1 MKGDLRKI
9 GNSRKGKVFVIELF
23 KIGFI
28 FFAIITLTFL
38 KVNLWISL
46 LGTTFLF
53 GLLFHLPVA
62 KIGTDLLSATLDEK
76 TLLLIAAL
84 FAILFFSN
92 LLKETGRMNKILE
105 GFRHIL
111 KDIRVVI
118 ALLPAMIGLMPLVG
132 GALVSAP
139 MVVEG
144 SDQLRLSPERRTFIN
159 YWFRHVWEY
168 ILPTYPALILA
179 ATLVGVPV
187 RKLGWV
193 NLPLTPVAI
202 LSGAMIGFWGIS
214 NSKEGG
220 EVSQR
225 TSVWELSKN
234 LFPLIFALV
243 LVIGFKVELAY
254 AFGLTILG
262 MILFY
267 RIDPKTVLK
276 ALKGSLSTE
285 LLLTVITVM
294 GFKKVLESS
303 QAILTISTF
312 LSSSGVPFRLI
323 AIFVP
328 LIVGLMTGMTI
339 APIAIG
345 FPILIPLFQN
355 DPDFLN
361 YMMLAFA
368 SGIAGDLLSP
378 FHLCLVLTKDY
389 FHAEWKG
396 IFRLLWVP
404 VASLLGVALLMTY
417 IR

>member
-1 MKGDLRKI
+1 MP
-9 GNSRKGKVFVIELF
+9 ELI

-28 FFAIITLTFL
+28 FFAIITLTFI

-46 LGTTFLF
+46 LGTTFLC
-53 GLLFHLPVA
+53 GLLFHLPVV
-62 KIGTDLLSATLDEK
+62 KIGTDLLSATIEEN

-84 FAILFFSN
+84 FTILFFSN

-139 MVVEG
+139 MVVVG
-144 SDQLRLSPERRTFIN
+144 SDQLKLSPERRTFIN
-159 YWFRHVWEY
+159 YWFRHIWTY
-168 ILPTYPALILA
+168 ILPTYPTLVLA
-179 ATLVGVPV
+179 ATLIGLPV
-187 RKLGWV
+187 RKLGWI
-193 NLPLTPVAI
+193 NFPFTPVAI
-202 LSGAMIGFWGIS
+202 VSGAMIGFWGIQ
-214 NSKEGG
+214 NSKESR

-225 TSVWELSKN
+225 TSVLELLRN

-243 LVIGFKVELAY
+243 LVIGLKVELAY
-254 AFGLTILG
+254 AFGGTILG
-262 MILFY
+262 MILFC
-267 RIDPKTVLK
+267 RIDRKSVFK
-276 ALKGSLSTE
+276 ALKESLSIE
-285 LLLTVITVM
+285 LFLTVITVM

-323 AIFVP
+323 AVFVP
-328 LIVGLMTGMTI
+328 LTVGLMTGMTI

-355 DPDFLN
+355 DPEFLK
-361 YMMLAFA
+361 YMMLAFV

-389 FHAEWKG
+389 FKADLKRVY
-396 IFRLLWVP
+396 RLLWIP

-417 IR
+417 IH

>member
-1 MKGDLRKI
+1 M
-9 GNSRKGKVFVIELF
+9 VELL

-28 FFAIITLTFL
+28 FFAIIILTFM

-46 LGTTFLF
+46 LGTTFLV

-62 KIGTDLLSATLDEK
+62 KIGMDLVSATLDEK

-84 FAILFFSN
+84 FTILFFSN

-105 GFRHIL
+105 GFRYIL
-111 KDIRVVI
+111 KDMRVVV

-144 SDQLRLSPERRTFIN
+144 SDQLKLSPERRTFIN

-193 NLPLTPVAI
+193 NFPLTPVAI

-225 TSVWELSKN
+225 TSVWELLTN
-234 LFPLIFALV
+234 LLPLIFALV

-262 MILFY
+262 MILFN
-267 RIDPKTVLK
+267 RIDPRTILK
-276 ALKGSLSTE
+276 ALKGSLSIE
-285 LLLTVITVM
+285 LLLTVVTVM

-328 LIVGLMTGMTI
+328 LIVGVMTGMTI

-417 IR
+417 VR

>member
-1 MKGDLRKI
+1 MP
-9 GNSRKGKVFVIELF
+9 ELI

-28 FFAIITLTFL
+28 FFAIIILTFM

-46 LGTTFLF
+46 LGTTFLV

-62 KIGTDLLSATLDEK
+62 KIGMDLVSATFDEK

-84 FAILFFSN
+84 FAVLFFSN

-220 EVSQR
+220 EVSQK
-225 TSVWELSKN
+225 TSVWELLKN

-267 RIDPKTVLK
+267 RVDPKTVLK
-276 ALKGSLSTE
+276 ALKGSLSIE
-285 LLLTVITVM
+285 LLLTVVTVM

-328 LIVGLMTGMTI
+328 LVVGLMTGMTI

-396 IFRLLWVP
+396 IFSLLWVP
-404 VASLLGVALLMTY
+404 VTSLLGVALLMTY

>member
-1 MKGDLRKI
+1 M
-9 GNSRKGKVFVIELF
+9 VELI

-28 FFAIITLTFL
+28 FFAIISLTFM

-53 GLLFHLPVA
+53 GLLFHLPVVR
-62 KIGTDLLSATLDEK
+62 IGTDLVSAALDEK

-84 FAILFFSN
+84 FTILFFSN

-105 GFRHIL
+105 GFTHIL

-118 ALLPAMIGLMPLVG
+118 AILPAMIGLMPLVG

-144 SDQLRLSPERRTFIN
+144 SDQLKLSPERRTFIN

-179 ATLVGVPV
+179 AALVGVPV
-187 RKLGWV
+187 RKLGWI

-220 EVSQR
+220 KVSQR
-225 TSVWELSKN
+225 TSVWELLKN
-234 LFPLIFALV
+234 LLPLIFALV

-262 MILFY
+262 MILSY
-267 RIDPKTVLK
+267 RINPKLVLK
-276 ALKGSLSTE
+276 ALKGSFSIE
-285 LLLTVITVM
+285 LFLTVVTVM

-328 LIVGLMTGMTI
+328 LTVALMTGMTI

-345 FPILIPLFQN
+345 FPILIPLLQN
-355 DPDFLN
+355 DPDFLS

-396 IFRLLWVP
+396 IFNLLWVP

>member
-9 GNSRKGKVFVIELF
+9 GNGRKGKLFVVELI

-28 FFAIITLTFL
+28 FFAIIILTFM

-46 LGTTFLF
+46 LGTTFLV

-62 KIGTDLLSATLDEK
+62 KIGMDLVSATLDEK

-84 FAILFFSN
+84 FTILFFSN

-111 KDIRVVI
+111 KDMRVVV

-144 SDQLRLSPERRTFIN
+144 SDQLKLSPERRTFIN

-193 NLPLTPVAI
+193 NFPLTPVAI
-202 LSGAMIGFWGIS
+202 FSGAMIGFWGIS

-225 TSVWELSKN
+225 TSVWELLTN
-234 LFPLIFALV
+234 LLPLIFALV

-262 MILFY
+262 MILFN
-267 RIDPKTVLK
+267 RIDPRTILK
-276 ALKGSLSTE
+276 ALKGSLSIE
-285 LLLTVITVM
+285 LLLTVVTVM

-328 LIVGLMTGMTI
+328 LIVGVMTGMTI

-417 IR
+417 VR

>member
-1 MKGDLRKI
+1 M
-9 GNSRKGKVFVIELF
+9 VELI

-28 FFAIITLTFL
+28 FFAIVTLTFM
-38 KVNLWISL
+38 KVNLWMSL
-46 LGTTFLF
+46 LGATFLC
-53 GLLFHLPVA
+53 GLLFHLPVV
-62 KIGTDLLSATLDEK
+62 KIGTDLLSAIIDEK

-84 FAILFFSN
+84 FTILFFSN

-105 GFRHIL
+105 GFRYIL

-179 ATLVGVPV
+179 ATLMGIPV
-187 RKLGWV
+187 RKLGWL
-193 NLPLTPVAI
+193 NFPLTPVAI
-202 LSGAMIGFWGIS
+202 LSGAVIGFWRIS
-214 NSKEGG
+214 NSKDGG
-220 EVSQR
+220 KVLQR
-225 TSVWELSKN
+225 TSLLELLKN
-234 LFPLIFALV
+234 LFPFIFALV

-254 AFGLTILG
+254 AFGVTILG
-262 MILFY
+262 IILFY
-267 RIDPKTVLK
+267 RIDPKSILT
-276 ALKGSLSTE
+276 ALKKSLSID
-285 LLLTVITVM
+285 LLLTVVTVM
-294 GFKKVLESS
+294 GFKRVLESS
-303 QAILTISTF
+303 QAILMISTF
-312 LSSSGVPFRLI
+312 LSSSGIPFRLI
-323 AIFVP
+323 AIFIP

-339 APIAIG
+339 APIAIA
-345 FPILIPLFQN
+345 FPILIPLFRK
-355 DPDFLN
+355 DPGFFN

-378 FHLCLVLTKDY
+378 FHLCLVLTKNY
-389 FHAEWKG
+389 FHADWKG
-396 IFRLLWVP
+396 IFRLLWIP
-404 VASLLGVALLMTY
+404 VALLLGVALSMTY

>member
-1 MKGDLRKI
+1 MVELIKI
-9 GNSRKGKVFVIELF
+9 GS
-23 KIGFI
+23 I
-28 FFAIITLTFL
+28 FLAIIALTFM
-38 KVNLWISL
+38 KVNLWMSL
-46 LGTTFLF
+46 LGTTFLC
-53 GLLFHLPVA
+53 GLLFHVPVP
-62 KIGTDLLSATLDEK
+62 KIGADLLSSTLDEK
-76 TLLLIAAL
+76 TVLLIAAL
-84 FAILFFSN
+84 VAILFFSN

-105 GFRHIL
+105 GFRDIL

-118 ALLPAMIGLMPLVG
+118 AVLPAMIGLMPLVG

-144 SDQLRLSPERRTFIN
+144 SDQLKLSAERRTFIN

-179 ATLVGVPV
+179 STLVGVPV

-202 LSGAMIGFWGIS
+202 LSGAMIGFWRIS
-214 NSKEGG
+214 NPKEERGIL
-220 EVSQR
+220 QR
-225 TSVWELSKN
+225 TSFWELMTN
-234 LFPLIFALV
+234 LFPLLFALV

-262 MILFY
+262 IVLFY
-267 RIDPKTVLK
+267 RIGPGLVLK
-276 ALKGSLSTE
+276 ALKGSLSIE
-285 LLLTVITVM
+285 LLLTVLTVM

-303 QAILTISTF
+303 QAIVTVSTF

-323 AIFVP
+323 AVFVP
-328 LIVGLMTGMTI
+328 LTVGLMTGMTI

-355 DPDFLN
+355 DPDFIN

-378 FHLCLVLTKDY
+378 FHLCLILTKDY
-389 FHAEWKG
+389 FKAELKG
-396 IFRLLWVP
+396 VYRLLWVP

>member
-1 MKGDLRKI
+1 M
-9 GNSRKGKVFVIELF
+9 VELI
-23 KIGFI
+23 KIGFV
-28 FFAIITLTFL
+28 FLAIMTLTIM
-38 KVNLWISL
+38 KVSLWISL

-53 GLLFHLPVA
+53 GLLFHLPVV
-62 KIGTDLLSATLDEK
+62 KIGTDLVLAAIDEK

-84 FAILFFSN
+84 FTILFFSN

-144 SDQLRLSPERRTFIN
+144 SDQLKLSPERRTFIN

-179 ATLVGVPV
+179 ATLMGVPV
-187 RKLGWV
+187 RTLGWV

-202 LSGAMIGFWGIS
+202 LSGATIGFWGIS
-214 NSKEGG
+214 KAPQG
-220 EVSQR
+220 EALSQR
-225 TSVWELSKN
+225 TSVWELLKN

-243 LVIGFKVELAY
+243 LVVGFKVELAY
-254 AFGLTILG
+254 AFILTILG
-262 MILFY
+262 MILSY
-267 RIDPKTVLK
+267 RMDLKSVIK
-276 ALKGSLSTE
+276 ALKGSFSIE
-285 LLLTVITVM
+285 LLLTVVTVM

-303 QAILTISTF
+303 QAILTISAF
-312 LSSSGVPFRLI
+312 LSSSGVPFRLS

-328 LIVGLMTGMTI
+328 MIVALMTGMTI

-355 DPDFLN
+355 DPEFLN

-389 FHAEWKG
+389 FKADLRG
-396 IFRLLWVP
+396 VYRLLWVP
-404 VASLLGVALLMTY
+404 AASLLGVAILLTY

>member
-1 MKGDLRKI
+1 L
-9 GNSRKGKVFVIELF
+9 
-23 KIGFI
+23 
-28 FFAIITLTFL
+28 
-38 KVNLWISL
+38 
-46 LGTTFLF
+46 
-53 GLLFHLPVA
+53 
-62 KIGTDLLSATLDEK
+62 ATIDEK
-76 TLLLIAAL
+76 TLLLLAAL
-84 FAILFFSN
+84 FSILFFSN

-111 KDIRVVI
+111 KDMRVVI

-144 SDQLRLSPERRTFIN
+144 SDLLKLSPERRTFIN

-187 RKLGWV
+187 RTLGWV

-202 LSGAMIGFWGIS
+202 LTGATIGFWGIS
-214 NSKEGG
+214 RLQQG
-220 EVSQR
+220 EALSQK
-225 TSVWELSKN
+225 TSAWELLKN

-243 LVIGFKVELAY
+243 LVIGFKIELAY
-254 AFGLTILG
+254 AFGLSILG

-267 RIDPKTVLK
+267 RINSKCVLR
-276 ALKGSLSTE
+276 ALKESFSIE
-285 LLLTVITVM
+285 LLLTVVTVM

-303 QAILTISTF
+303 QVILTISTF

-323 AIFVP
+323 AIFIP
-328 LIVGLMTGMTI
+328 LIVALMTGMTI

-355 DPDFLN
+355 DPDFLS

-368 SGIAGDLLSP
+368 SGVAGDLLSP
-378 FHLCLVLTKDY
+378 FHLCLVLTKDFFKADLKRVY
-389 FHAEWKG
+389 
-396 IFRLLWVP
+396 RLLWVP

>member
-1 MKGDLRKI
+1 MAELIKI
-9 GNSRKGKVFVIELF
+9 GV
-23 KIGFI
+23 I
-28 FFAIITLTFL
+28 FFAIITLTFM

-46 LGTTFLF
+46 LGTTFLI
-53 GLLFHLPVA
+53 GLLFHLSIA
-62 KIGTDLLSATLDEK
+62 KIGMDLVSATVDEN

-111 KDIRVVI
+111 RDIRVVV

-139 MVVEG
+139 MVVEA
-144 SDQLRLSPERRTFIN
+144 SDQLKLSPERRTFIN

-202 LSGAMIGFWGIS
+202 FSGAMIGFWGIS
-214 NSKEGG
+214 NSKQGRQA
-220 EVSQR
+220 SQS
-225 TSVWELSKN
+225 TSVWGLLKN
-234 LFPLIFALV
+234 LVPLIFALF

-267 RIDPKTVLK
+267 RVDPRTILK
-276 ALKGSLSTE
+276 ALKGSLSIE
-285 LLLTVITVM
+285 LLLTVVTVM

-303 QAILTISTF
+303 QAILMISTF

-328 LIVGLMTGMTI
+328 LIVGVMTGMTI

-345 FPILIPLFQN
+345 FPILIPLFRS

-396 IFRLLWVP
+396 IFRLLWIP

>member
-1 MKGDLRKI
+1 M
-9 GNSRKGKVFVIELF
+9 VELI

-28 FFAIITLTFL
+28 FFAIIALTFM

-46 LGTTFLF
+46 LGTTFLC
-53 GLLFHLPVA
+53 GLLFHLPVV
-62 KIGTDLLSATLDEK
+62 KIGTDLLSATVDEK

-84 FAILFFSN
+84 FTILFFSN

-105 GFRHIL
+105 GFSHIL
-111 KDIRVVI
+111 KDIRMVI

-144 SDQLRLSPERRTFIN
+144 SDQLKLSPERRTFIN

-179 ATLVGVPV
+179 ATLMGVPV

-214 NSKEGG
+214 KSQHR
-220 EVSQR
+220 EVLSQG
-225 TSVWELSKN
+225 TSAWELLKN
-234 LFPLIFALV
+234 LFPLVFALA

-254 AFGLTILG
+254 AFGVTISG
-262 MILFY
+262 MIIFF
-267 RIDPKTVLK
+267 RIDPKSVLK
-276 ALKGSLSTE
+276 ALKGSLSLE
-285 LLLTVITVM
+285 LLLTVVSVM

-303 QAILTISTF
+303 QAILAISTF

-345 FPILIPLFQN
+345 FPILMPLFQN
-355 DPDFLN
+355 DPDFLT

-389 FHAEWKG
+389 FKADLKG
-396 IFRLLWVP
+396 VYRLLWVP

>member
-1 MKGDLRKI
+1 M
-9 GNSRKGKVFVIELF
+9 VELI

-28 FFAIITLTFL
+28 FFAIVSLTFM
-38 KVNLWISL
+38 KVRLWISL

-53 GLLFHLPVA
+53 GLLFHLPVV
-62 KIGTDLLSATLDEK
+62 KIGTDLVSAALDEK

-84 FAILFFSN
+84 FTILFFSN

-105 GFRHIL
+105 GFTHIL

-118 ALLPAMIGLMPLVG
+118 AILPAMIGLMPLVG

-179 ATLVGVPV
+179 AALVGVPV
-187 RKLGWV
+187 RKLGWI

-220 EVSQR
+220 KASQR
-225 TSVWELSKN
+225 TSVWELLKN
-234 LFPLIFALV
+234 LLPLIFALV

-262 MILFY
+262 MILSY
-267 RIDPKTVLK
+267 RIDPKLVLK
-276 ALKGSLSTE
+276 ALKGSLSIE
-285 LLLTVITVM
+285 LLLTIVTVM

-303 QAILTISTF
+303 QAILTVSTF

-328 LIVGLMTGMTI
+328 LTVALMTGMTI

-396 IFRLLWVP
+396 IFNLLWVP
-404 VASLLGVALLMTY
+404 VASLIGIALLMTY